1 MERSLS
7 IPDVEDRAPS
17 AEPESPPADSA
28 APPGP
33 PVAENRPERVAGPGR
48 VDRPDRGARPD
59 RPPRSDRPDRATGVV
74 RAREVAPEPPDEA
87 QPELLDPLV
96 RRDLRSLTGP
106 TADRVARHLVAA
118 AMNVDG
124 DPSTALAH
132 ARAARSLAARIASVR
147 EAAGLAAYHA
157 GEYAE
162 AIAELRAA
170 RRIDGSARH
179 LPVIADAE
187 RGLGRPERALALASD
202 PGAADLDDA
211 SRVELAIVL
220 SGARRDLG
228 QHEAAVV
235 MLQGPDLSRQTVESW
250 TPRLWYAYA
259 EALLAAG
266 RPDDAVRWFTSVAAV
281 DDGAT
286 DAAERL
292 ADIEDA

>member
-1 MERSLS
+1 M
-7 IPDVEDRAPS
+7 
-17 AEPESPPADSA
+17 
-28 APPGP
+28 
-33 PVAENRPERVAGPGR
+33 
-48 VDRPDRGARPD
+48 DRPDR
-59 RPPRSDRPDRATGVV
+59 SSGVV
-74 RAREVAPEPPDEA
+74 RAREAVPEPPDEA

-96 RRDLRSLTGP
+96 RRDLRSLTPP
-106 TADRVARHLVAA
+106 TAERVARHLVAA

-124 DPSTALAH
+124 DPATALAH
-132 ARAARSLAARIASVR
+132 ARAARGLAARIASVR

-157 GEYAE
+157 GEYSE

-170 RRIDGSARH
+170 RRIDGSPRH

-187 RGLGRPERALALASD
+187 RGLGRPERALALAAD
-202 PGAADLDDA
+202 AGAAQLDNA
-211 SRVELAIVL
+211 ARVELAIVL

-235 MLQGPDLSRQTVESW
+235 MLQGPDLSRSTLEAW

-266 RPDDAVRWFTSVAAV
+266 RPDDAARWFTSAAAI
-281 DDGAT
+281 DDGST